1 MRSVCIALDYSIIY
15 LEIMQ
20 ALFCN
25 FPIFFTFLLFYFF
38 FPVTV
43 SANEAD
49 HLSVIPFL
57 FHRILSSLFGAEEMH
72 LPASEHL
79 QP

>member
-25 FPIFFTFLLFYFF
+25 FPIFFTFF
-38 FPVTV
+38 FPVAIDTNGSNTEQDTFTV
-43 SANEAD
+43 
-49 HLSVIPFL
+49 FL
-57 FHRILSSLFGAEEMH
+57 EQKTSGAFIIHRRSFTL
-72 LPASEHL
+72 
-79 QP
+79 

>member
-25 FPIFFTFLLFYFF
+25 FPIFFTFF
-38 FPVTV
+38 FPAAIG
-43 SANEAD
+43 ANGTDTE
-49 HLSVIPFL
+49 
-57 FHRILSSLFGAEEMH
+57 
-72 LPASEHL
+72 
-79 QP
+79 